1 MSSVIST
8 VKEPKQM
15 NDYEDDT
22 VKVSFLLLASILSPF
37 SLNGFG
43 NFKWYV
49 GHSRGIWKKRYANIF
64 MYKYKFLLS
73 LLFYCQ
79 MWF

>member
-15 NDYEDDT
+15 NEYEDST
-22 VKVSFLLLASILSPF
+22 VKISFLLLASILSPF

-43 NFKWYV
+43 NF
-49 GHSRGIWKKRYANIF
+49 
-64 MYKYKFLLS
+64 
-73 LLFYCQ
+73 
-79 MWF
+79 